1 MMKQVKE
8 IAINTGMVLLFCAA
22 IITSVIAADVFETQ
36 VSVVPT
42 TAITAKFARVEQL
55 SDRVAIFVEGEDPV
69 RQLGLRI
76 IVQSNAKWVAVRA
89 TIIGQGRPVNVTKL
103 ANGDYLLFGKPA
115 TYAITVIESDPDKGL
130 NFTDVEATIVGSPV
144 EPVDP
149 VDPPPVSGDLA
160 ALSKIAKE
168 ASAKLNDPKT
178 ASALSAAY
186 KKASI
191 EIENITSVEAAKV
204 IVSDKRRA
212 VLNARTGESLTKDW
226 NSWLV
231 AIEPELSKHLTSVAT
246 YRMAVLSIANSL
258 Q

>member
-1 MMKQVKE
+1 MKQVKE

-36 VSVVPT
+36 VSIVPT
-42 TAITAKFARVEQL
+42 TAITAKSARVEQL

-76 IVQSNAKWVAVRA
+76 TVQSTAKWVAVRA

-130 NFTDVEATIVGSPV
+130 NFTDVEATIVGSTPV

-186 KKASI
+186 KKAAI

-212 VLNARTGESLTKDW
+212 VLNARTGDSLTKDW

-231 AIEPELSKHLTSVAT
+231 SIEPELSKHLTSVAT
-246 YRMAVLSIANSL
+246 YRMAVFSIANSL

>member
-1 MMKQVKE
+1 MRQARE
-8 IAINTGMVLLFCAA
+8 IALNVGLVLLFAVAA
-22 IITSVIAADVFETQ
+22 ITSAIASDVFETQ

-42 TAITAKFARVEQL
+42 TAITAKSARVEQL

-76 IVQSNAKWVAVRA
+76 TVQSTAKWVAVRA
-89 TIIGQGRPVNVTKL
+89 TIIGQGRPVSVSKL

-130 NFTDVEATIVGSPV
+130 NFTDVEATIGSTPV

-149 VDPPPVSGDLA
+149 VKPPPVTGDLA
-160 ALSKIAKE
+160 ALAKIAKD

-186 KKASI
+186 KKAAT

-204 IVSDKRRA
+204 IVSAQRKA
-212 VLNARTGESLTKDW
+212 VLNARTGDSLTKDW

-246 YRMAVLSIANSL
+246 YRMAVLSISNSL